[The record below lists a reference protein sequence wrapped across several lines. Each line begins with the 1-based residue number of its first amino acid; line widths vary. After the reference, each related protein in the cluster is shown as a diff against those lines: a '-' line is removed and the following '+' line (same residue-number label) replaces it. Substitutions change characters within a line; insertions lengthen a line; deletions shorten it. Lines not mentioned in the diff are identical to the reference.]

1 MLDPTFRSF
10 ADKLHVSSSMEFLY
24 EWVQHITR
32 TLKAM
37 KPSVMQNAM
46 KQVRRDDEISLPLP
60 KDLPHAMISQEQLD
74 VEE

>member
-10 ADKLHVSSSMEFLY
+10 AFIARVETSEFLY

-46 KQVRRDDEISLPLP
+46 KQVWRDDEISLPLP
-60 KDLPHAMISQEQLD
+60 KDLPHAMISQAQLD